1 MIEDSPSPPIRSNH
15 QQTDLSGPPSHNTR
29 GAAIKRRRVPDRHS
43 SNFVN
48 GHQSTTDATMPQHQA
63 LTAALKTNLYIP
75 GSPLY
80 YTSGTSYEPTLCPNH
95 QAYSYQYQ
103 LGQSHKFHPQD
114 PYYGQLAT
122 NMISGKRKRDF
133 PSGLYPAELQS
144 QGSVGRA
151 FTYQHLAFGSNAAS
165 HGKDRE
171 VILRRIPDSHC
182 ATNKSRWDDSE
193 GHYIIVDDTDI
204 TPRCK
209 QAYHQAVA

>member
-1 MIEDSPSPPIRSNH
+1 
-15 QQTDLSGPPSHNTR
+15 
-29 GAAIKRRRVPDRHS
+29 
-43 SNFVN
+43 
-48 GHQSTTDATMPQHQA
+48 
-63 LTAALKTNLYIP
+63 
-75 GSPLY
+75 
-80 YTSGTSYEPTLCPNH
+80 
-95 QAYSYQYQ
+95 
-103 LGQSHKFHPQD
+103 
-114 PYYGQLAT
+114 
-122 NMISGKRKRDF
+122 MISGKRKRDF

-209 QAYHQAVA
+209 QAYHQAVAWLIDQIKKLLGQGTFGKVVQAWDRSYHKFVAIKIIRAVQKYRDASMIELRVLRTLYEHDPHNYKSEDLSWTSWLTT